1 MPARRETMRRIAA
14 SAAAAAAADAAPPDP
29 PKRRAA
35 AASADVDAADADA
48 PRESSV
54 WHPNTQMSEWAGGF
68 DEVVRT
74 TGANL
79 TLAGGRNLMNA
90 AGSMWASVWG
100 SPPDALT
107 AALVRQAKRLPHSPL
122 FNLTNLPAE
131 RLAARLVTDV
141 APSMHRALFSDDG
154 STAMEAAVKMAFMHG
169 VNRGEGGTRTR
180 IAALENGYHGDTLG
194 AMALAGVPHL
204 FGGYGPLLMRGVRRL
219 PSPDSA
225 APPPGM
231 TAAER
236 SRECL
241 ERMHEAFESDPSI
254 TALVMESGAQVAG
267 GVVIYPDGF
276 ERGASRLCRR
286 FGVTLVLDEVATGLG
301 RLGSMA
307 EHAAQGSRPDI
318 VSYGKMLTGGCLP
331 MAATLA
337 TRRVY
342 ESFLGDPWEGR
353 HFFHGHTYT
362 GNPLA
367 AAAANANLD
376 LYESEGLL
384 ARVRDSSAE
393 LGKLLDQYVRPLSQA
408 GTVRHKGM
416 LAGIE
421 MAAAA
426 LPPAAGTARRGA
438 EGAGGRGGGGGEK
451 GAAARAGRPSLNRI
465 VYEEGRRRGVYLRTL
480 GNMVMIVPPLATSAG
495 ELERM
500 VARTARVVE
509 AAAARLR

>member
-1 MPARRETMRRIAA
+1 MRRIAA
-14 SAAAAAAADAAPPDP
+14 
-29 PKRRAA
+29 RAA
-35 AASADVDAADADA
+35 ATDPPPPPRAASSTPARATRPSPPPAPPPPRAASPTA
-48 PRESSV
+48 PPPSESSL
-54 WHPNTQMSEWAGGF
+54 WHPNTQMSEWDGGF

-74 TGANL
+74 RGFGL
-79 TLAGGRNLMNA
+79 VLAGGRSMLDA
-90 AGSMWASVWG
+90 VGSMWTSVWG
-100 SPPDALT
+100 SPPDAL
-107 AALVRQAKRLPHSPL
+107 ADAIVRQARRMPHSPL
-122 FNLTNLPAE
+122 FNLTHRPAE
-131 RLAARLVTDV
+131 TLAARLVGDV
-141 APSMHRALFSDDG
+141 APSMYRAFFSDDG
-154 STAMEAAVKMAFMHG
+154 STAMEAAVKMAFMYG
-169 VNRGEGGTRTR
+169 ASRTDGGGGARLR
-180 IAALENGYHGDTLG
+180 IAALENAYHGDTLG
-194 AMALAGVPHL
+194 AMSLADAPGL

-219 PSPDSA
+219 PSPDSV

-241 ERMHEAFESDPSI
+241 ERMREAFESDRSI

-276 ERGASRLCRR
+276 ERGASRLCRK

-307 EHAAQGSRPDI
+307 EHEAQGSRPDI

-337 TRRVY
+337 GRRVY
-342 ESFLGDPWEGR
+342 ESFLGSPGSGR

-376 LYESEGLL
+376 LYESEGLIE
-384 ARVRDSSAE
+384 RVRDSSAE
-393 LGKLLDQYVRPLSQA
+393 LGRLLDQYVRPLGQA
-408 GTVRHKGM
+408 GIVRHKGL

-421 MAAAA
+421 MA
-426 LPPAAGTARRGA
+426 PPAA
-438 EGAGGRGGGGGEK
+438 GAGGRGPGRK
-451 GAAARAGRPSLNRI
+451 AAPPPRAGRPSLNRI

-480 GNMVMIVPPLATSAG
+480 GNMVMIVPPLAVGAG
-495 ELERM
+495 DLERI

>member
-1 MPARRETMRRIAA
+1 MRRIAA
-14 SAAAAAAADAAPPDP
+14 ARSPRTPRAARALPPERPEPPGPRAPREPQPPDP
-29 PKRRAA
+29 PPPPPAARADPA
-35 AASADVDAADADA
+35 APPS
-48 PRESSV
+48 ESSL
-54 WHPNTQMSEWAGGF
+54 WHPNTQMSEWDGGF

-74 TGANL
+74 RGSGL
-79 TLAGGRNLMNA
+79 VLAGGKHLIDA
-90 AGSMWASVWG
+90 VGSMWTSVWG
-100 SPPDALT
+100 RPPDALT
-107 AALVRQAKRLPHSPL
+107 GAIVRQARRMPHSPL
-122 FNLTNLPAE
+122 FNLTHRPAE
-131 RLAARLVTDV
+131 TLAARLVGDV
-141 APSMHRALFSDDG
+141 APSMHRAFFSDDG
-154 STAMEAAVKMAFMHG
+154 STAMEAAVKMAFMYG
-169 VNRGEGGTRTR
+169 ANRRGDGGSSSGSAGGSRTR
-180 IAALENGYHGDTLG
+180 IAALENAYHGDTLG
-194 AMALAGVPHL
+194 AMSLADAPGL
-204 FGGYGPLLMRGVRRL
+204 FGGYGPLLVRGVRRL

-241 ERMHEAFESDPSI
+241 ERMREAFESDGSI

-276 ERGASRLCRR
+276 ERDASRLCRR

-301 RLGSMA
+301 RLGSMS
-307 EHAAQGSRPDI
+307 EHVAQGSRPDI

-337 TRRVY
+337 ARRVY
-342 ESFLGDPWEGR
+342 ESFLGGPCEGR

-376 LYESEGLL
+376 LYESEGLIE
-384 ARVRDSSAE
+384 RVRDSSAE
-393 LGKLLDQYVRPLSQA
+393 LGLLLDRYVRPLGQA
-408 GTVRHKGM
+408 GTVRHKGL

-421 MAAAA
+421 MAAQPGA
-426 LPPAAGTARRGA
+426 PRR
-438 EGAGGRGGGGGEK
+438 R
-451 GAAARAGRPSLNRI
+451 GRPSLNRI

-480 GNMVMIVPPLATSAG
+480 GDMVMIVPPLAVGAG
-495 ELERM
+495 DLERI